1 MPDEEIVKML
11 KALADP
17 NRLTILEMIGNDEL
31 CSCKLLENMDI
42 SQPTISHHLRILSE
56 SGLIIGRKDAQW
68 IHYSINKEKLAM
80 VRRYLAEAIITNPI
94 IPSE

>member
-56 SGLIIGRKDAQW
+56 SGLITGRKDAQW

-80 VRRYLAEAIITNPI
+80 VKKYLDEAFITKPI

>member
-80 VRRYLAEAIITNPI
+80 VRRYLAGAFITNPI

>member
-1 MPDEEIVKML
+1 MPDKDIVKML

-31 CSCKLLENMDI
+31 CSCKLLENLDI

-56 SGLIIGRKDAQW
+56 SGLIVGRKEAQW
-68 IHYSINKEKLAM
+68 IHYSINRENLAK
-80 VRRYLAEAIITNPI
+80 VRDYIAGAFIRPI
-94 IPSE
+94 SIE